1 MPQHVYRL
9 LAYSVWKK
17 EIVEKHTFAYL
28 PHTFVYASGVKC
40 VSYHYIIITDT
51 SIGVS
56 TSIILIF
63 MYTHIGLY
71 NTNQMLYISALY

>member
-28 PHTFVYASGVKC
+28 THTFVYASVKC
-40 VSYHYIIITDT
+40 VSCHYIIITDT

-63 MYTHIGLY
+63 MYTHISLY
-71 NTNQMLYISALY
+71 NTNQMLDIAALY